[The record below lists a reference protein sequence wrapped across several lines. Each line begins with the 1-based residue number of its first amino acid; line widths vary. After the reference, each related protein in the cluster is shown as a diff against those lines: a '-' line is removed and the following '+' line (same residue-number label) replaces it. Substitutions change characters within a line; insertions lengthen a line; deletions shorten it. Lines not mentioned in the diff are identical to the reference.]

1 MESPGFLT
9 VLYIMFTL
17 PDKLGI
23 TLERD
28 AWIMAGLYVCHSCL
42 VSDVF
47 TESRSV
53 YIMYIAQLYRLY

>member
-1 MESPGFLT
+1 MEAPGFLT

-28 AWIMAGLYVCHSCL
+28 AWIMAGLYVCYSCL
-42 VSDVF
+42 VSTAV

-53 YIMYIAQLYRLY
+53 YIMYIAQSYRLY